1 MEGIRRLTK
10 TIQVYR
16 TEQAVPIDF
25 RLPGDAK
32 RCIGLQAVVV
42 GHIPT
47 VRPVIPVFGEYSLE
61 FEGKKVHPVNFIV
74 PYVSQQGFD
83 EETHHR
89 PGLLPLSVAIE
100 DNRLVT
106 GFYRDLGAQD
116 MADDRGFAPYSVRFT
131 FSLHVNR

>member
-16 TEQAVPIDF
+16 AEQAVPIDF

-32 RCIGLQAVVV
+32 ECLGLQAVVV
-42 GHIPT
+42 GQIPT

-61 FEGKKVHPVNFIV
+61 FEGKKVHPVNFIL
-74 PYVSQQGFD
+74 PYVKQQGFD
-83 EETHHR
+83 EDYHHR
-89 PGLLPLSVAIE
+89 PGLLPLGVPIG

-106 GFYRDLGAQD
+106 GFYRDLGEQD
-116 MADDRGFAPYSVRFT
+116 MADEVGFAPYSVRFT
-131 FSLHVNR
+131 FSLRVA